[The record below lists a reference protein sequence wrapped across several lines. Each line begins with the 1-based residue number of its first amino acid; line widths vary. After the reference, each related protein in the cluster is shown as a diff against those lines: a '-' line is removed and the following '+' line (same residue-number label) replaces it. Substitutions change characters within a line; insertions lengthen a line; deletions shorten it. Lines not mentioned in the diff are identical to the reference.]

1 MEDAA
6 EALKMAFSVF
16 AFIIAIGLAFTT
28 FNQSKRVAD
37 IVVSSS
43 DRTYVES
50 YTESE
55 IINEE
60 KYGRIVGAETV
71 IPNLYRYYKE
81 KYTIEIANSSETI
94 ENVFDLDTEQ
104 RYRDG
109 MVGDNNKNK
118 NKPEYRTYKGTSYEQ
133 QLYPTG
139 VYWLGSNTNTD
150 AKLRVD
156 GYVSGK
162 PIKILGV
169 QIEHNDY
176 FNFSDTYRQKF
187 EITKTG
193 TRYSFTDPSD
203 PNYDGTYVTEES
215 GTTKIN
221 MTFIK
226 ERRG

>member
-16 AFIIAIGLAFTT
+16 AFIIALGLAFTT

-50 YTESE
+50 YTEAE

-60 KYGRIVGAETV
+60 RYGRKVGAETV

-81 KYTIEIANSSETI
+81 KYSVEIANSSGTI

-109 MVGDNNKNK
+109 KVGPKAKEDKDK
-118 NKPEYRTYKGTSYEQ
+118 TYKGVSYSD
-133 QLYPTG
+133 LYKSG
-139 VYWLGSNTNTD
+139 IYWIGSKTNTD

-156 GYVSGK
+156 GYVSGDRNG
-162 PIKILGV
+162 ITINNET
-169 QIEHNDY
+169 IEHNNY
-176 FNFSDTYRQKF
+176 FNFGDTYRQKF

-193 TRYSFTDPSD
+193 TRYSFTNPND

-221 MTFIK
+221 MTFTK
-226 ERRG
+226 T

>member
-37 IVVSSS
+37 IVVSAS

-50 YTESE
+50 YTEAQ
-55 IINEE
+55 IIEAE
-60 KYGRIVGAETV
+60 KYGREVGAETV

-81 KYTIEIANSSETI
+81 KYSIEIANSSGTI

-109 MVGDNNKNK
+109 KV
-118 NKPEYRTYKGTSYEQ
+118 KPYDTYNSTRYDA
-133 QLYPTG
+133 LYPSG
-139 VYWLGSNTNTD
+139 IYWIGSKTNTD

-156 GYVSGK
+156 GYVSGDRNG
-162 PIKILGV
+162 ITINNET
-169 QIEHNDY
+169 IEHNNY
-176 FNFSDTYRQKF
+176 FNFNDTYRQRF

-193 TRYSFTDPSD
+193 TRYSFTNPNDPD
-203 PNYDGTYVTEES
+203 YDGTYVTEES

-221 MTFIK
+221 MTFTK
-226 ERRG
+226 T

>member
-37 IVVSSS
+37 IVVSSN

-50 YTESE
+50 YTEAE
-55 IINEE
+55 IVNQEN
-60 KYGRIVGAETV
+60 YGRTVGAETV

-81 KYTIEIANSSETI
+81 KYSIEIANSSEKI
-94 ENVFDLDTEQ
+94 ENVFNLDTEN

-109 MVGDNNKNK
+109 KVGNSAKEPENKN
-118 NKPEYRTYKGTSYEQ
+118 YKGTSYED
-133 QLYPTG
+133 LYPTG
-139 VYWLGSNTNTD
+139 VYWLGPKTNID

-169 QIEHNDY
+169 DIKHNNY
-176 FNFSDTYRQKF
+176 FDFNDTYRQKF

-193 TRYSFTDPSD
+193 TRYSFTSPNDPD
-203 PNYDGTYVTEES
+203 YDGTYVTEES

-221 MTFIK
+221 MTFTKI
-226 ERRG
+226 

>member
-16 AFIIAIGLAFTT
+16 AFIIALGLAFTT

-50 YTESE
+50 YTEAE
-55 IINEE
+55 IVEQE

-81 KYTIEIANSSETI
+81 KYSIEIANSNGTI
-94 ENVFDLDTEQ
+94 ENVFDLNTEQ
-104 RYRDG
+104 QYRDG
-109 MVGDNNKNK
+109 YVGETAK
-118 NKPEYRTYKGTSYEQ
+118 KPENKTYKGVSYREI
-133 QLYPTG
+133 YPSG
-139 VYWLGSNTNTD
+139 IYWIGSSTNTD

-156 GYVSGK
+156 GYVSS
-162 PIKILGV
+162 KIVQIIGV
-169 QIEHNDY
+169 QIEHNNY
-176 FNFSDTYRQKF
+176 FNFDDTYYQTF
-187 EITKTG
+187 EETKTG
-193 TRYSFTDPSD
+193 TRYSFTNPKD

-221 MTFIK
+221 MNFKKTK
-226 ERRG
+226 

>member
-37 IVVSSS
+37 IVVSSN

-50 YTESE
+50 YTEAE
-55 IINEE
+55 IVNQEN
-60 KYGRIVGAETV
+60 YGRTVGAETV

-81 KYTIEIANSSETI
+81 KYSIEIASSSGRI

-109 MVGDNNKNK
+109 KVKKD
-118 NKPEYRTYKGTSYEQ
+118 EQYKGPTTYGK
-133 QLYPTG
+133 LYPSG
-139 VYWLGSNTNTD
+139 IYWIGSKTNTD

-162 PIKILGV
+162 EITINNEE
-169 QIEHNDY
+169 ISHNNY
-176 FNFSDTYRQKF
+176 FNFNDKYRQKF

-193 TRYSFTDPSD
+193 TRYSFTNPDSED
-203 PNYDGTYVTEES
+203 YDGTYVTEES

-221 MTFIK
+221 MTFTKI
-226 ERRG
+226 

>member
-50 YTESE
+50 YTEAE
-55 IINEE
+55 IIDQER
-60 KYGRIVGAETV
+60 YGRVVGAETV

-81 KYTIEIANSSETI
+81 KYSIEIASNNETI
-94 ENVFDLDTEQ
+94 ENVFNLDTERQ
-104 RYRDG
+104 YRDG
-109 MVGDNNKNK
+109 HVGPNAKEDKNK
-118 NKPEYRTYKGTSYEQ
+118 TYKGVSYSDI
-133 QLYPTG
+133 YPSG
-139 VYWLGSNTNTD
+139 IYWLGPKTNID

-162 PIKILGV
+162 VVQILGV
-169 QIEHNDY
+169 NIKHNNP
-176 FNFSDTYRQKF
+176 FNFADTYRQTF
-187 EITKTG
+187 EQTKTG
-193 TRYSFTDPSD
+193 TRYSIMKPDDPD
-203 PNYDGTYVTEES
+203 YDGTYVTEES
-215 GTTKIN
+215 GATKTN
-221 MTFIK
+221 MTFTK
-226 ERRG
+226 TK